1 MDKDTLITVKARTR
15 GRLGY
20 TIPEDNILREFS
32 KGESKQIPFGELV
45 KLSYIPGGDYILK
58 NSLIVENQEALDLLN
73 MHVEP
78 EYFYTEKEVKKLLS
92 EGSLDQVED
101 TLNFGPEGVKELIIQ
116 TAVDTKLPDTNKR
129 KIIQEHTE
137 FNVDQA
143 IAINEALGKDEEEN
157 KSEEKKRKS
166 TPLSVGNSQ
175 PARKAAVP
183 QYNVVS
189 KNKE

>member
-20 TIPEDNILREFS
+20 TIPEDNIIREFS
-32 KGESKQIPFGELV
+32 KGESKQVPFGELV

-58 NSLIVENQEALDLLN
+58 NSLVIENKEALELLN

-78 EYFYTEKEVKKLLS
+78 EYFYTEKEVKKLLT

-101 TLNFGPEGVKELIIQ
+101 TLNFGPDGVKELIIQ

-137 FNVDQA
+137 FNIDQA
-143 IAINEALGKDEEEN
+143 IAINEMLGQSEEEN
-157 KSEEKKRKS
+157 KTEEKKRKS
-166 TPLSVGNSQ
+166 TPITVEGNQ
-175 PARKAAVP
+175 PTRKATVP